1 MRANVGLAFIKR
13 PKIFQMTCDA
23 AVNMEDFMFTS
34 LTHSHLKW
42 LFIAAMRVSSSQ
54 VLLM

>member
-13 PKIFQMTCDA
+13 PKIFQITYDA

-34 LTHSHLKW
+34 LTQSFKMAFHSSHEGK
-42 LFIAAMRVSSSQ
+42 
-54 VLLM
+54 

>member
-1 MRANVGLAFIKR
+1 MRGNVGLAFIKR
-13 PKIFQMTCDA
+13 PKIFQKTYDA

-34 LTHSHLKW
+34 LTHSHFKW
-42 LFIAAMRVSSSQ
+42 LFIGAMRVSSSQ